1 MNDNLRIFLGENLC
15 KSLRCACQE
24 SFGYS
29 VSEEKLCQKSHNQK
43 QKLPMVG
50 VTEQFSQRMLPTKFR
65 FIWPSGFTEYYFSRN
80 RSIGNKNG
88 LWRLCLLTD
97 WDEICNLI
105 EDLLYMLPTKFGFIW
120 GSGFRREDFLEIYQS
135 EKRIASGGHV
145 CKRQHAH
152 RFFHLG
158 VHVPFYLLLW
168 VYIHIFG
175 GAMYPLTLHLILGVQ
190 RK

>member
-1 MNDNLRIFLGENLC
+1 
-15 KSLRCACQE
+15 
-24 SFGYS
+24 
-29 VSEEKLCQKSHNQK
+29 
-43 QKLPMVG
+43 
-50 VTEQFSQRMLPTKFR
+50 MLPTKFR
-65 FIWPSGFTEYYFSRN
+65 FIWPSGFTEYFFSRN

-152 RFFHLG
+152 RFFHLE

-168 VYIHIFG
+168 VYIQIFG

-190 RK
+190 RKWTAFFSFHMSSLVKSYSVYTHTAIHFCVPKFQPIILIYLESFLAV